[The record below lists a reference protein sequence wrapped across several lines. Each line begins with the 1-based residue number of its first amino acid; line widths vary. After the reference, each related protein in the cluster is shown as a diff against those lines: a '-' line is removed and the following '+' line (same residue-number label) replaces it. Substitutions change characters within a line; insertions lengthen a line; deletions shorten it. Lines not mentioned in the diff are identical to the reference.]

1 MFLIFILTEW
11 NDYDIIVN
19 IEYRR
24 IKMKLSNELKKLLKD
39 KRTQQYGI
47 EGGWINDTC
56 NEEFT
61 VYLKGGYRFRSEECS
76 FIHSEDLEEIEWS
89 LKNDIEESGQN

>member
-1 MFLIFILTEW
+1 MFLNIPLTEL
-11 NDYDIIVN
+11 NSCDTIVN
-19 IEYRR
+19 IEHRMV
-24 IKMKLSNELKKLLKD
+24 KMKLSNELKKLLKD
-39 KRTQQYGI
+39 KRIQEYGM
-47 EGGWINDTC
+47 EGGWINDTG

-61 VYLKGGYRFRSEECS
+61 VYLKSGYRFRSEECS